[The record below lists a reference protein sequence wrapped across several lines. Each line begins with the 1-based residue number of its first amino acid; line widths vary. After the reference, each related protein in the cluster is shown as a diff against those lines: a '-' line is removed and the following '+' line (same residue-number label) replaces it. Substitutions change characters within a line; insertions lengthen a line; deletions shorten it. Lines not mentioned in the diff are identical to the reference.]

1 MPGDV
6 SPHFSLHEFGL
17 SDEKARK
24 RGLDAGAEYPAEW
37 IESRLTPLCAALEV
51 IRAEFGGKP
60 VRVISGYRP
69 LDYNRALGSE
79 DTSQHVQGRAAD
91 FQIDGVAPGV
101 VYRRVLELH
110 QLGRIEIGGIGVYDE
125 FNHIDVRGGAM
136 ATWDE
141 RKATQRLSAGS
152 R

>member
-6 SPHFSLHEFGL
+6 SPHFSRHEFDL
-17 SDEKARK
+17 PDAKAQK
-24 RGLDAGAEYPAEW
+24 RGLDAGAMYPAEW
-37 IESRLTPLCAALEV
+37 IDSRLKPLCAALEV

-69 LDYNRALGSE
+69 LPYNRALGSK
-79 DTSQHVQGRAAD
+79 DDSQHVQGRAAD
-91 FQIDGVAPGV
+91 FQIAGVCPGAI
-101 VYRRVLELH
+101 YRRVLELH
-110 QLGRIEIGGIGVYDE
+110 QLGRIEIGGIGVYDD

-141 RKATQRLSAGS
+141 RKK
-152 R
+152 

>member
-6 SPHFSLHEFGL
+6 SPHFSRHEFDL

-60 VRVISGYRP
+60 VKVISGYRP
-69 LDYNRALGSE
+69 LPYNRKLGSD

-91 FQIDGVAPGV
+91 FQIAGVAPKAIWDRMLALRHV
-101 VYRRVLELH
+101 
-110 QLGRIEIGGIGVYDE
+110 GRIEIGGAGVYDE
-125 FNHIDVRGGAM
+125 FCHIDVRGGSLH
-136 ATWDE
+136 TWDE
-141 RKATQRLSAGS
+141 RTRK
-152 R
+152 

>member
-6 SPHFSLHEFGL
+6 SPHFSRHEFDL

-24 RGLDAGAEYPAEW
+24 RGLDAGVEYPAEW

-60 VRVISGYRP
+60 VNIISGYRP
-69 LDYNRALGSE
+69 LAYNRKLGSD

-91 FQIDGVAPGV
+91 FQIAGVAPKAIWDRMLALRHV
-101 VYRRVLELH
+101 
-110 QLGRIEIGGIGVYDE
+110 GRIEIGGAGVYDE
-125 FNHIDVRGGAM
+125 FCHIDVRGGSLR
-136 ATWDE
+136 TWDE
-141 RKATQRLSAGS
+141 RTRK
-152 R
+152 

>member
-6 SPHFSLHEFGL
+6 SPHFSRHEFDL
-17 SDEKARK
+17 PDAKAQK
-24 RGLDAGAEYPAEW
+24 RGLDAGAVYPAEW
-37 IESRLTPLCAALEV
+37 IDSRLKPLCAALEV

-69 LDYNRALGSE
+69 LPYNRALGSK
-79 DTSQHVQGRAAD
+79 DDSQHVQGRAAD
-91 FQIDGVAPGV
+91 FQIAGVCPGAI
-101 VYRRVLELH
+101 YRRVLELH
-110 QLGRIEIGGIGVYDE
+110 QLGRIEIGGIGVYDD

-141 RKATQRLSAGS
+141 RKK
-152 R
+152 

>member
-6 SPHFSLHEFGL
+6 SPHFSRHEFDL

-51 IRAEFGGKP
+51 IRAEFGGRPIK
-60 VRVISGYRP
+60 VISGYRP
-69 LDYNRALGSE
+69 LEYNRKLGSD

-91 FQIDGVAPGV
+91 FQIAGVSPKAIWDRMLALRHV
-101 VYRRVLELH
+101 
-110 QLGRIEIGGIGVYDE
+110 GRLDIGGAGVYDE
-125 FNHIDVRGGAM
+125 FVHIDVRGGSLR
-136 ATWDE
+136 TWDE
-141 RKATQRLSAGS
+141 RTRK
-152 R
+152 

>member
-6 SPHFSLHEFGL
+6 SPHFSRHEFDL

-60 VRVISGYRP
+60 IKVISGYRP
-69 LDYNRALGSE
+69 LEYNRKLGSD

-91 FQIDGVAPGV
+91 FQIAGVAPKAIWDRMLALRHV
-101 VYRRVLELH
+101 
-110 QLGRIEIGGIGVYDE
+110 GRIEIGGAGVYDE
-125 FNHIDVRGGAM
+125 FCHIDVRGGSLR
-136 ATWDE
+136 TWDE
-141 RKATQRLSAGS
+141 RTRK
-152 R
+152 